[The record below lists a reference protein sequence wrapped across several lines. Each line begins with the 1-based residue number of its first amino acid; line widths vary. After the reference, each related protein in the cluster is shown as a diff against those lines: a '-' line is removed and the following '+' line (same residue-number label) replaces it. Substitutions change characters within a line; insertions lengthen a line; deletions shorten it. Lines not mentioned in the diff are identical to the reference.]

1 MVKRRQRRKSWR
13 RRLLKLT
20 GLLVIAVLVGLI
32 VAVSQFDKNMFDQV
46 LADRLEDALGRRL
59 DIDGTLNVSLSLAP
73 EITAT
78 DVKLKNASW
87 ASDED
92 MLVISKLDATV
103 QLWPLLSGNLVFD
116 KLDMEQV
123 DANLEMS
130 SDGEANW
137 NLETSDNGS
146 GGGMSVTLPD
156 DLSITRL
163 NVKFD
168 DKAAGDSL
176 NGWFDD
182 VHLASSANNLDI
194 TTTGQVDDTP
204 VTIDLNLPSLE
215 AVIDPDLDTP
225 VKGNVVALGVTLTI
239 DGHVGLGHD
248 GTASGS
254 ADITIDSDDISSL
267 SPLAGVQLPA
277 QPLQFTGTANVT
289 GDQIVAKGDA
299 TLTDT
304 TAKLDVTI
312 GTDVSPPSASGSVS
326 ISGDD
331 PTWIAKLATIDL
343 PSESYALD
351 ASFSLDDKLQASGSG
366 KLGETDITFEM
377 TDATWDG
384 IPPQA
389 VKLSLSGPDM
399 SRLGDWLDIEM
410 PATAFTMSLKGTE
423 TNGAFVVTDGVAAS
437 GSANAT
443 FGATIANLDD
453 PLSVPLPLQVTTDNL
468 QAIGNLYDIDLPALP
483 FTMSTNLIEKDS
495 DNYTLSSLKAVIDK
509 QELAGSLD
517 IDDSGGRTA
526 FSGSL
531 STDDLDVADIADAM
545 GANDLAEDEPLII
558 PDPGIDLDVTLQ
570 TTKVSYE
577 DLEFQNAHLRIRT
590 DDREV
595 GLYGLTA
602 LFASGKLTSDF
613 KIAHSVT
620 NPPIDGTLKLVDAS
634 TTDISTMFDLPGDV
648 RGPLNID
655 IEADS
660 DIADVN
666 QTLKDVTGHADIVLQ
681 NGYVGSD
688 VLRKAD
694 SFVNLL
700 APWRDK
706 KDPSVISCL
715 VLRYDLTDG
724 KATSEVTLLD
734 TTTMTV
740 AGSGSIDML
749 NETINLRLAPTP
761 KDATLL
767 SLASAVK
774 ITGPLDDPSLS
785 VGPLDVATGVGGSL
799 LSSIL
804 APVKALMPI
813 LGITDDND
821 SPCKA
826 ALDPNRGASNA
837 AQPVASNCARPQ
849 PWTDNGHVRFG
860 RHTQHTVTCPS
871 SS

>member
-13 RRLLKLT
+13 RRIFKLV
-20 GLLVIAVLVGLI
+20 GLVVIAVLVGLV
-32 VAVSQFDKNMFDQV
+32 VAVSQFDKDMFDEIV
-46 LADRLEDALGRRL
+46 ADRLEESLGRRL
-59 DIDGTLNVSLSLAP
+59 DIDGTLSVSLSLTP
-73 EITAT
+73 QITAT

-92 MLVISKLDATV
+92 MLVVSKLDATV
-103 QLWPLLSGNLVFD
+103 QLLPLFGGNIVFD

-137 NLETSDNGS
+137 NLETADSGSD
-146 GGGMSVTLPD
+146 GGMAVTLPD
-156 DLSITRL
+156 DLSIKRL
-163 NVKFD
+163 NFTFD
-168 DKAAGDSL
+168 DEAAGSSL
-176 NGWFDD
+176 SGWFDD

-194 TTTGQVDDTP
+194 TTTGQIDNTP

-225 VKGNVVALGVTLTI
+225 VKGNVVALGVTLDI
-239 DGHVGLGHD
+239 DGHVGLSDD

-277 QPLQFTGTANVT
+277 QPFHFTGNASVT

-299 TLTDT
+299 TLTNT
-304 TAKLDVTI
+304 TANLDVTV
-312 GTDVSPPSASGSVS
+312 GTDTSPPSVSGKVS

-331 PTWIAKLATIDL
+331 PTWIAKLATVDL
-343 PSESYALD
+343 PAETYALD
-351 ASFSLDDKLQASGSG
+351 AEFSLTDKLQANGSG
-366 KLGETDITFEM
+366 KLGETNITFEV
-377 TDATWDG
+377 TDASWDG
-384 IPPQA
+384 IPPQSI
-389 VKLSLSGPDM
+389 KLSLSGPDM

-410 PATAFTMSLKGTE
+410 PAVAFTMSLTGTE
-423 TNGAFVVTDGVAAS
+423 TNGAFVITDGIAAS

-453 PLSVPLPLQVTTDNL
+453 PLGSPLPLQVTTDNL
-468 QAIGNLYDIDLPALP
+468 QNIGNLYEIDLPALP

-495 DNYTLSSLKAVIDK
+495 DNYTLSSLNAQIDK
-509 QELAGSLD
+509 HSFTGSLD

-526 FSGSL
+526 FAGSL
-531 STDDLDVADIADAM
+531 STDELDVAAIADTMVAD
-545 GANDLAEDEPLII
+545 NVAEDEPLII
-558 PDPGIDLDVTLQ
+558 PDPGIDLDITLQ
-570 TTKVSYE
+570 STKVTYE
-577 DLEFQNAHLRIRT
+577 DLEIQNAHLRVRT

-602 LFASGKLTSDF
+602 LFASGKMTSDF
-613 KIAHSVT
+613 KIAHSVE
-620 NPPIDGTLKLVDAS
+620 NPPINGTLKVVEAS

-666 QTLKDVTGHADIVLQ
+666 ETLKDVTGHADIVLQ

-700 APWRDK
+700 APWRNK

-715 VLRYDLTDG
+715 VLRYDLADG

-734 TTTMTV
+734 TSTMTV
-740 AGSGSIDML
+740 AGSGYIDML
-749 NETINLRLAPTP
+749 DETFNLRLAPTP

-774 ITGPLDDPSLS
+774 ITGPIDDPKLS

-799 LSSIL
+799 LTSIL

-813 LGITDDND
+813 LGLTDDDD

-826 ALDPNRGASNA
+826 ALDPDRGASNA

-849 PWTDNGHVRFG
+849 PWTDNGHVRYG
-860 RHTQHTVTCPS
+860 RHMQHSATCPAAS
-871 SS
+871 

>member
-1 MVKRRQRRKSWR
+1 MAKRRQRRKSWR

-20 GLLVIAVLVGLI
+20 GLVVIAVLVGLV
-32 VAVSQFDKNMFDQV
+32 VAVSQFDKDMFDQI
-46 LADRLEDALGRRL
+46 LADRLEEDLGRRL
-59 DIDGTLNVSLSLAP
+59 DIDGTLSVSLSLTP

-78 DVKLKNASW
+78 EVKLKNASW

-103 QLWPLLSGNLVFD
+103 QLFPLLSGNVVFD
-116 KLDMEQV
+116 KLDAEQV
-123 DANLEMS
+123 DANLELS

-137 NLETSDNGS
+137 NLGTAGDGS
-146 GGGMSVTLPD
+146 GGGMAVTLPD
-156 DLSITRL
+156 DLSIKRL

-168 DKAAGDSL
+168 DRAAGDSL
-176 NGWFDD
+176 SGWFDD
-182 VHLASSANNLDI
+182 VHLTSSASNLVI
-194 TTTGQVDDTP
+194 TTTGQIDDTP
-204 VTIDLNLPSLE
+204 VTIDLSLPSLE
-215 AVIDPDLDTP
+215 AVVDPDLDTP
-225 VKGNVVALGVTLTI
+225 VKGNVVALGVTVTI
-239 DGHVGLGHD
+239 DGQVGLDDSGNA
-248 GTASGS
+248 TGS
-254 ADITIDSDDISSL
+254 ADITIDSDDISTL
-267 SPLAGVQLPA
+267 TPLAGVPLPS
-277 QPLQFTGTANVT
+277 QPLHFTGNASVT

-299 TLTDT
+299 TLTDAT
-304 TAKLDVTI
+304 IKLDVTV
-312 GTDVSPPSASGSVS
+312 GTDVSPPSVSGKVSVA
-326 ISGDD
+326 GDD
-331 PTWIAKLATIDL
+331 PSWIAKVATVDL
-343 PSESYALD
+343 PTETYNLD
-351 ASFSLDDKLQASGSG
+351 AEFSLTDKLQAKGNG
-366 KLGETDITFEM
+366 KLGETDISFDI
-377 TDATWDG
+377 TDASWDG
-384 IPPQA
+384 IPPQSI
-389 VKLSLSGPDM
+389 KLSLAGPDM
-399 SRLGDWLDIEM
+399 SRLGDWLDIEL
-410 PATAFTMSLKGTE
+410 PAAQFTMSLTGTE
-423 TNGAFVVTDGVAAS
+423 TDGKFVITDGVAAS

-453 PLSVPLPLQVTTDNL
+453 PLDQPLPLQATTDNM

-495 DNYTLSSLKAVIDK
+495 DNYTLSSLNAQIDNHTF
-509 QELAGSLD
+509 AGSLD

-526 FSGSL
+526 FAGNL
-531 STDDLDVADIADAM
+531 TTDELDVADIADSMAA
-545 GANDLAEDEPLII
+545 GTLAEDEPLII
-558 PDPGIDLDVTLQ
+558 PDPGIDLDITLQ
-570 TTKVSYE
+570 STKVTID

-595 GLYGLTA
+595 GVYGLTA
-602 LFASGKLTSDF
+602 LFASGKLTTDF
-613 KIAHSVT
+613 KIAHSVE
-620 NPPIDGTLKLVDAS
+620 NPPINGTLKLVEAS

-655 IEADS
+655 VEADS

-666 QTLKDVTGHADIVLQ
+666 ETLKDVTGHADIVLQ

-700 APWRDK
+700 APWRNK
-706 KDPSVISCL
+706 QDPSVIKCL
-715 VLRYDLTDG
+715 VLRYDLADG

-734 TTTMTV
+734 TSTMTV
-740 AGSGSIDML
+740 AGSGYINML
-749 NETINLRLAPTP
+749 EETFNLRLAPTP

-774 ITGPLDDPSLS
+774 ITGPIDDPKLS

-813 LGITDDND
+813 LGLTDDDD

-826 ALDPNRGASNA
+826 ALDPDRGASNA

-849 PWTDNGHVRFG
+849 PWMDNGHVRFG
-860 RHTQHTVTCPS
+860 RHTHHEVGCPAAS
-871 SS
+871 